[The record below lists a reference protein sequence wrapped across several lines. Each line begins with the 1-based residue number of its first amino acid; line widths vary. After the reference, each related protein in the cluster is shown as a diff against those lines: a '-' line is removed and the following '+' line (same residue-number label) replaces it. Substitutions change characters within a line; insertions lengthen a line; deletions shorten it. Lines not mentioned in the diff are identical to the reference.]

1 LAASAIGRIYRGMG
15 GRLICCLATLLLAAC
30 SLRNLAL
37 DKIGNTIAEGGATF
51 ASDEDP
57 DLVGDALPFSLKF
70 IESLLAERPEHRPLL
85 LAAASGFTQYSYG
98 WVDGRATE
106 LVATDVRA
114 GEALQQRARRLYLR
128 ARDYGLRGLGTSI
141 DELRRDPLQLRR
153 ARREDV
159 PLLYWTASAW
169 AMAIARSKDDPE
181 TVADLPVV
189 EALIRRAAELD
200 AEWNHGAIES
210 FLISWEANDPAKARA
225 HFERAVALS
234 RGQLASPYVAL
245 AEEQCVPAQ
254 DRAEFRSLLEAALR
268 IDANAHPEWRLQNVL
283 AQRRAAWL
291 LEHIDDYF
299 LEE

>member
-1 LAASAIGRIYRGMG
+1 M
-15 GRLICCLATLLLAAC
+15 LLLSAC

-51 ASDEDP
+51 ASDDDP

-70 IESLLAERPEHRPLL
+70 IESLLAERPGHRPLL

-98 WVDGRATE
+98 WVDGRAAE
-106 LVATDVRA
+106 LVTTDVRA
-114 GEALQQRARRLYLR
+114 AEALQQRARRLYLR
-128 ARDYGLRGLGTSI
+128 ARDYGLRGLGVSI
-141 DELRRDPLQLRR
+141 EELRRDPLELRR

-200 AEWNHGAIES
+200 AEWSHGAIES
-210 FLISWEANDPAKARA
+210 FLISWEASDPAKARA

-234 RGQLASPYVAL
+234 RGQLASPYVTL

-254 DRAEFRSLLEAALR
+254 DRGEFQSLLDAAFR
-268 IDANAHPEWRLQNVL
+268 IDPNAHPEWRLQNVL

-291 LEHIDDYF
+291 LAHIDDYF

>member
-1 LAASAIGRIYRGMG
+1 MN
-15 GRLICCLATLLLAAC
+15 GRLICCLATLFLAAC

-51 ASDEDP
+51 ASDDDP
-57 DLVGDALPFSLKF
+57 DLVGDAIPFSLKF
-70 IESLLAERPEHRPLL
+70 VESLLAERPRHRPLL
-85 LAAASGFTQYSYG
+85 LAAARGFTQYAYG
-98 WVDGRATE
+98 WVDGKAAE
-106 LVATDVRA
+106 VMATDVRA
-114 GEALQQRARRLYLR
+114 AEALQQRARRLYLR
-128 ARDYGLRGLGTSI
+128 ARDYGLRGLGASI
-141 DELRRDPLQLRR
+141 EELRRDPASLRR
-153 ARREDV
+153 VRREDV

-200 AEWNHGAIES
+200 AEWDHGAIES
-210 FLISWEANDPAKARA
+210 FLISWEASDAAKARA

-245 AEEQCVPAQ
+245 AEEVCVPAQ
-254 DRAEFRSLLEAALR
+254 DRAEFRSLLETALR
-268 IDANAHPEWRLQNVL
+268 IDANARLEWRLQNVL

-291 LEHIDDYF
+291 LERIDDYF

>member
-1 LAASAIGRIYRGMG
+1 MG
-15 GRLICCLATLLLAAC
+15 GRLICCLAVLLLSAC
-30 SLRNLAL
+30 SLRNIAL
-37 DKIGNTIAEGGATF
+37 DKIGNTLAEGGSTF

-254 DRAEFRSLLEAALR
+254 DRGEFRSLLEAALR

-291 LEHIDDYF
+291 LAHIDDYF

>member
-1 LAASAIGRIYRGMG
+1 M
-15 GRLICCLATLLLAAC
+15 LLLSAC
-30 SLRNLAL
+30 SLRNIAL
-37 DKIGNTIAEGGATF
+37 DKIGNTIAEGGSPF

-57 DLVGDALPFSLKF
+57 DLVGDALPFSLKV

-98 WVDGRATE
+98 WVDGRAAE

-114 GEALQQRARRLYLR
+114 AEALQQRARRLYLR
-128 ARDYGLRGLGTSI
+128 ARDYGLRGLGVSVE
-141 DELRRDPLQLRR
+141 ELRRDPLELRR

-200 AEWNHGAIES
+200 AAWNHGAIES
-210 FLISWEANDPAKARA
+210 FLISWEASDPAKARA

-254 DRAEFRSLLEAALR
+254 DRGEFRSLLEAALR
-268 IDANAHPEWRLQNVL
+268 IDPNANPEWRLQNVL

-291 LEHIDDYF
+291 LAHIDDYF

>member
-1 LAASAIGRIYRGMG
+1 MS

-37 DKIGNTIAEGGATF
+37 DKIGNTIAGAGTTF
-51 ASDEDP
+51 ASDDDP
-57 DLVGDALPFSLKF
+57 DLAGDAIPFSLKL
-70 IESLLAERPEHRPLL
+70 IESLLAERPGHRPLL

-98 WVDGRATE
+98 WVDGKAAE
-106 LVATDVRA
+106 LIVTDVRA
-114 GEALQQRARRLYLR
+114 AEALQQRARRLYLR

-141 DELRRDPLQLRR
+141 EELRRDPMRLRR

-169 AMAIARSKDDPE
+169 AMAIGRSKDDPE
-181 TVADLPVV
+181 TVADLPIV

-200 AEWNHGAIES
+200 AGWNYGAIES
-210 FLISWEANDPAKARA
+210 FLISWEAGDPAKARA

-254 DRAEFRSLLEAALR
+254 DRGEFRSLLETALR
-268 IDANAHPEWRLQNVL
+268 IDASARPEWRLQNIL

>member
-1 LAASAIGRIYRGMG
+1 MG
-15 GRLICCLATLLLAAC
+15 GRLTCCLAALLLSAC

-37 DKIGNTIAEGGATF
+37 DRIGNTIAEGGTTF
-51 ASDEDP
+51 ASDEDS

-98 WVDGRATE
+98 WVDGRAAE

-114 GEALQQRARRLYLR
+114 AEALQQRARRLYLR
-128 ARDYGLRGLGTSI
+128 ARDYGLRGLGVSI
-141 DELRRDPLQLRR
+141 DELRRDPLELRR

-169 AMAIARSKDDPE
+169 ALAIARSKDDPE
-181 TVADLPVV
+181 MVADLPVV

-200 AEWNHGAIES
+200 AAWNHGAIES
-210 FLISWEANDPAKARA
+210 FLISWEASDPAKARA

-254 DRAEFRSLLEAALR
+254 DRGEFQSLLDAALR
-268 IDANAHPEWRLQNVL
+268 IDPNAHPEWRLQNVL

-291 LEHIDDYF
+291 LAHIDDYF